1 MLLPAT
7 SSALLPVSAPS
18 STMTSA
24 FAFAMFPETAVLSA
38 AAATTVMT
46 MLRLLA
52 LPVTTTAAA
61 LRLALGLPALLLMST
76 PVLLVPAAIA
86 I

>member
-1 MLLPAT
+1 MLLTAA
-7 SSALLPVSAPS
+7 SSALLPVSTPS

-24 FAFAMFPETAVLSA
+24 LAFAVFPETAVLPA
-38 AAATTVMT
+38 TTTTVMT

-52 LPVTTTAAA
+52 LPVTATSAA